1 MIDEIRLLEAEKR
14 DNSVLAEREKV
25 AELEANIESLKT
37 VSPFYREILN
47 KYYDDYFTKLSF

>member
-25 AELEANIESLKT
+25 AELDANIESLK
-37 VSPFYREILN
+37 SKSFLSRDSEQILWRLFY
-47 KYYDDYFTKLSF
+47 

>member
-25 AELEANIESLKT
+25 AELEANIESLKQ
-37 VSPFYREILN
+37 VSLLN
-47 KYYDDYFTKLSF
+47 IRNGFFHSGLT